1 MASIKKLKDGEL
13 ITEQWISDLAD
24 AIGSLVEAGKFKIS
38 VQGTDIKY
46 SVNGGTSWAGT
57 VCTVASLKGAK
68 GDPGTPGAKG
78 DKGEP
83 GTPGTKGDKGDP
95 GVGLKGNAATVAALA
110 GSADL
115 TTIVTK
121 VNEIITQLKA
131 RGVTA

>member
-57 VCTVASLKGAK
+57 ICTVASLKGAK
-68 GDPGTPGAKG
+68 GH
-78 DKGEP
+78 
-83 GTPGTKGDKGDP
+83 KGDP
-95 GVGLKGNAATVAALA
+95 GVKGEKGDPGTGLKGTAATVAALA
-110 GSADL
+110 GGADL
-115 TTIVTK
+115 ATTVTK
-121 VNEIITQLKA
+121 VNEIITQIKA

>member
-68 GDPGTPGAKG
+68 GDPG
-78 DKGEP
+78 
-83 GTPGTKGDKGDP
+83 
-95 GVGLKGNAATVAALA
+95 VGLKGNAATVAALA
-110 GSADL
+110 GGADL
-115 TTIVTK
+115 ATTVTK